1 MERRIFPMNKL
12 NQAKALRRIIFLL
25 TLSLFLVSCL
35 SWILEAPS
43 FTLREISVNPRSF
56 TEMELLLGLDVQNP
70 NRFDLT
76 LRSFEYTIY
85 LSNEEAGSGR
95 LEKELLI
102 PSSSITKIQAPVAAK
117 FKNLGGSVMSIIT
130 GKGLPYK
137 IEGKADVKTAFGS
150 RTFSFSNEG
159 RL

>member
-1 MERRIFPMNKL
+1 MKKWNK
-12 NQAKALRRIIFLL
+12 ASALYRMIFLF

-35 SWILEAPS
+35 SWILEKPS
-43 FTLREISVNPRSF
+43 FTLREITLNPRSF
-56 TEMELLLGLDVQNP
+56 TEMQLLLGLDVQNP

-85 LSNEEAGSGR
+85 LSNEEIGSGR

-102 PSSSITKIQAPVAAK
+102 PSSSIPRVQAPVPAK
-117 FKNLGGSVMSIIT
+117 FKGLGGSVMSIIT

-137 IEGKADVKTAFGS
+137 IEGKAAVKTAFGS
-150 RTFSFSNEG
+150 LKFSFSNEG

>member
-1 MERRIFPMNKL
+1 M
-12 NQAKALRRIIFLL
+12 LL
-25 TLSLFLVSCL
+25 FTLSLSLVSCL
-35 SWILEAPS
+35 SWILETPS
-43 FTLREISVNPRSF
+43 FTLREITLNPRSF
-56 TEMELLLGLDVQNP
+56 TEMELLLRLDVQNP

-85 LSNEEAGSGR
+85 LNNEEIGSGR

-102 PSSSITKIQAPVAAK
+102 PASSITHMQAPVAAK
-117 FKNLGGSVMSIIT
+117 FKDLGGSVMSIIT

-137 IEGKADVKTAFGS
+137 IEGKAGVKTAIGGH
-150 RTFSFSNEG
+150 TFSFSNEG

>member
-1 MERRIFPMNKL
+1 MSIL
-12 NQAKALRRIIFLL
+12 NQVRTRYRIMLL
-25 TLSLFLVSCL
+25 FTLSLSLVSCL

-43 FTLREISVNPRSF
+43 FTLREITLNPRSF
-56 TEMELLLGLDVQNP
+56 TEMQLLLGLDVQNP
-70 NRFDLT
+70 NRFDIT

-85 LSNEEAGSGR
+85 LNQEEIGTGR

-102 PSSSITKIQAPVAAK
+102 PSSAITRIQAPVAAE
-117 FKNLGGSVMSIIT
+117 FKNLGSSMMSVIT

-137 IEGKADVKTAFGS
+137 IEGKADVKTVIGS
-150 RTFSFSNEG
+150 RTISFANEG

>member
-1 MERRIFPMNKL
+1 MRKLKQVRARYRIM
-12 NQAKALRRIIFLL
+12 LL
-25 TLSLFLVSCL
+25 FTLSLFLASCL
-35 SWILEAPS
+35 SWVLEAPS
-43 FTLREISVNPRSF
+43 FTLREITLNPRSF
-56 TEMELLLGLDVQNP
+56 TEMELLLRLDVQNP

-85 LSNEEAGSGR
+85 LSNEEVGSGR

-102 PSSSITKIQAPVAAK
+102 PSSSTTRMQAPVAAR
-117 FKNLGGSVMSIIT
+117 FKDLGGSVMSLIT

-137 IEGKADVKTAFGS
+137 IEGKANVKTVIGS
-150 RTFSFSNEG
+150 HTFSFSNEG

>member
-137 IEGKADVKTAFGS
+137 IEGKANVKTAFGS